1 MARKT
6 PSSHSVEQFALFTDR
21 VKNKLNSGKAD
32 DFDRVVRNLIN
43 LDNGGFNG
51 GVPTP
56 GSGNPRLVR
65 LVGSGEVP
73 TAPSLKRSRSTRG
86 NLPDRPDFDAIEKA
100 ARETSASRANLLTLI
115 GQLVFSWS
123 NNESLLIY
131 VLMLLLRTDE
141 ASAAVV
147 FSTLNTTRARVDLV
161 QRLAQISV
169 NDRGTRSALD
179 RILKQFNDANRVRNE
194 FMHAMYTVNT
204 KGEITHTQ
212 VMRLVARNGKV
223 SFGDQ
228 QPIDAKRLALIVQ
241 TCSDLRRLNRE
252 IWDLLPILQNA
263 VDRRAALRCPP
274 HPSTP

>member
-6 PSSHSVEQFALFTDR
+6 PSSHSDEQFALFTDR
-21 VKNKLNSGKAD
+21 MKNKLNGGKPN
-32 DFDRVVRNLIN
+32 DFDRVIRNLIN
-43 LDNGGFNG
+43 TDKDNSNG
-51 GVPTP
+51 AVHGPVS
-56 GSGNPRLVR
+56 GSQGRVR
-65 LVGSGEVP
+65 PAGSGEVP
-73 TAPSLKRSRSTRG
+73 AAPSRQRSRSTQG

-100 ARETSASRANLLTLI
+100 ARETAASRANLLTLI

-131 VLMLLLRTDE
+131 VLMLLLRTDK

-161 QRLAQISV
+161 QRLAQISID
-169 NDRGTRSALD
+169 DRGTRAALD
-179 RILKQFNDANRVRNE
+179 RVLKQFNDANRVRNE